1 VPSLATHHLFLSFL
15 ELPLTRDLA
24 DNSHTV
30 RYQVRRQLPLFEKRH
45 KLTSEIRGFWPLVME
60 QAPPDIDEYI
70 QPSDSN
76 LLVTALTS
84 LYVTHFEAE
93 DGDPRSVAIRFEF
106 DENEYFEDRVIEK
119 KFWHRTSK
127 DGWTGF
133 VSEPVDIKW
142 KEGKD
147 LTEGLLGLAKA
158 LWDEDQ
164 AAGANGAGSKAKE
177 LTPKQ
182 KELKDKIEA
191 IGLGGVSFFAW
202 FGYRG
207 PKVSAE
213 ESKLATKEEK
223 ERRERRAAGEEVSTP
238 KNDDDEEE
246 DDEEE
251 FEIFPSGDQLA
262 LAIAEDL
269 WPSAIKYF
277 SKSLPFGRTMNP
289 MLTSAADQ
297 AQEDDALSD
306 ASFEDFDDEAGLSQV
321 DSDED
326 ERPSKKRKA

>member
-1 VPSLATHHLFLSFL
+1 
-15 ELPLTRDLA
+15 
-24 DNSHTV
+24 
-30 RYQVRRQLPLFEKRH
+30 
-45 KLTSEIRGFWPLVME
+45 ME

-76 LLVTALTS
+76 LIVTALTS

-119 KFWHRTSK
+119 KFWHRTAK

-158 LWDEDQ
+158 VWDEEQ
-164 AAGANGAGSKAKE
+164 AAGANGAGSKGKE
-177 LTPKQ
+177 FTPKQ
-182 KELKDKIEA
+182 KALKDKIES

-213 ESKLATKEEK
+213 ESKLAAKEER
-223 ERRERRAAGEEVSTP
+223 ERRQRRAAGEEVSTP
-238 KNDDDEEE
+238 KDDDDEEDE
-246 DDEEE
+246 DDDDEEL
-251 FEIFPSGDQLA
+251 EIFPNGDQLA

-277 SKSLPFGRTMNP
+277 SKSLPFGRMMSP
-289 MLTSAADQ
+289 C
-297 AQEDDALSD
+297 
-306 ASFEDFDDEAGLSQV
+306 
-321 DSDED
+321 
-326 ERPSKKRKA
+326 

>member
-1 VPSLATHHLFLSFL
+1 
-15 ELPLTRDLA
+15 
-24 DNSHTV
+24 
-30 RYQVRRQLPLFEKRH
+30 
-45 KLTSEIRGFWPLVME
+45 ME

-76 LLVTALTS
+76 LIVTALTS

-119 KFWHRTSK
+119 KFWHRTAK

-158 LWDEDQ
+158 VWDEEQ
-164 AAGANGAGSKAKE
+164 AAGANGAGSKGKE
-177 LTPKQ
+177 FTPKQ
-182 KELKDKIEA
+182 KALKDKIES
-191 IGLGGVSFFAW
+191 IGLGGLSFFAW

-213 ESKLATKEEK
+213 ESKLAAKEEK
-223 ERRERRAAGEEVSTP
+223 ERRQRRAAGEEVSTP
-238 KNDDDEEE
+238 KDDDDEDEDDDDEEL
-246 DDEEE
+246 
-251 FEIFPSGDQLA
+251 EIFPSGDQLA

-277 SKSLPFGRTMNP
+277 SKSLPFGRMMSP
-289 MLTSAADQ
+289 C
-297 AQEDDALSD
+297 
-306 ASFEDFDDEAGLSQV
+306 
-321 DSDED
+321 
-326 ERPSKKRKA
+326 